1 MGKGMAKPLRALL
14 KALRQK
20 IETAPGT
27 TFKARKATRNVTLNK
42 RDFLFLTSK
51 LGHTAWPSR

>member
-27 TFKARKATRNVTLNK
+27 TFKARKPTRFVTLYQT
-42 RDFLFLTSK
+42 DLLLLTPR
-51 LGHTAWPSR
+51 LGHTARLSR